1 MWGWEEQP
9 LTHIPGSCTASGLG
23 SWGKISTL
31 IKTRW
36 DLGSEAL
43 FAPCLFLT
51 SMAHVCPYPRQMPA
65 QISDPCP
72 SPQAVPQLTFG
83 NTCPTCDHSRRE
95 REGCRRGNQ
104 GQVSDPSSPLFPP
117 AGTLSGQENGEKGK
131 RKGLSHAKHLLCP
144 RAQLMT
150 PPLLVGVIPA
160 EWVGPR
166 RGGASEREAGPG
178 PCWVGRDWLFGF

>member
-1 MWGWEEQP
+1 MFVP
-9 LTHIPGSCTASGLG
+9 IPGRCQPRSLTPAPAPRLCLSSPLG
-23 SWGKISTL
+23 TP
-31 IKTRW
+31 
-36 DLGSEAL
+36 
-43 FAPCLFLT
+43 APPVT
-51 SMAHVCPYPRQMPA
+51 TVVR
-65 QISDPCP
+65 
-72 SPQAVPQLTFG
+72 G
-83 NTCPTCDHSRRE
+83 RRE

-104 GQVSDPSSPLFPP
+104 GQVSDPSSPLLPP
-117 AGTLSGQENGEKGK
+117 AGPLSGKENGEKGK

-166 RGGASEREAGPG
+166 SGWGRAEEWVGPHRGGASEREAGPG